1 MDSIIF
7 FGQKERIYKAYTP
20 EQIGFHPVLE
30 KRDLKP
36 DCCYSDVHT
45 IFSTWGLPV
54 MSEDEISHW
63 FPNLN
68 ELYYA
73 AGTVQKFARPFMA
86 RGVRIFS
93 AWAAN
98 AIPVAEFTLAQILL
112 ANKGYFQ
119 LNARYRANG
128 FQHACEYADHFDG
141 NYHNRVGLLGAG
153 MAGKKVIEYLKP
165 FKLDILVFDPFLPQE
180 TADILGVRK
189 ASLEEIFE
197 TCPVVSNHLANNAE
211 TAGILHYGLFSRMS
225 PWGVFI
231 NTGRNAQV
239 VVPDLIRAMKE
250 CPGRTALL
258 DVTDPDEPLPPNHPL
273 LELPNI
279 LVSPHRAG
287 SYTKEIYRMGAYMME
302 EYERVQHGQTPL
314 YEVTSAMLQTMA

>member
-7 FGQKERIYKAYTP
+7 LGPKKRILDAYTP
-20 EQIGFHPVLE
+20 EQLGVHPILE
-30 KRDLKP
+30 MADLEP
-36 DCCYSDVHT
+36 GCVYREVET
-45 IFSTWGLPV
+45 IFSTWGVPALT
-54 MSEDEISHW
+54 EEEIGQW
-63 FPNLN
+63 FPNLR

-73 AGTVQKFARPFMA
+73 AGSVQHFARPYMA

-119 LNARYRANG
+119 LDARYRAQG
-128 FQHACEYADHFDG
+128 FEKACDYANHFDG

-153 MAGKKVIEYLKP
+153 MIGKKVIEYLKP
-165 FKLDILVFDPFLPQE
+165 FNFEILVFDPFLPQE
-180 TADILGVRK
+180 AADRLHVRK
-189 ASLEEIFE
+189 TSLEEIFE
-197 TCPVVSNHLANNAE
+197 TCPVVSNHLANN
-211 TAGILHYGLFSRMS
+211 TQTVGMLHYGLFSRMS
-225 PWGVFI
+225 PWAVFI

-258 DVTDPDEPLPPNHPL
+258 DVTDPEEPLPAGHPL
-273 LELPNI
+273 FEVPNI
-279 LVSPHRAG
+279 ILSPHRAG
-287 SYTKEIYRMGAYMME
+287 SLTKEIYRMGAYMMD
-302 EYERVQHGQTPL
+302 EYQRVRQGQNPL
-314 YEVTSAMLQTMA
+314 YEVTPDMLKTMA